1 MFDELA
7 IARADGR
14 LSRLMVAWARIDV
27 LVIDD
32 ILIRPLDSDQA
43 ADLLEVIED
52 RAQLRSTLLTSQ
64 LPVAEW
70 HQAIGD
76 PTIADAVLDRLLE
89 RANRVELVG
98 ESLRRSETTA
108 TAKGRLNNNYLT
120 LRVHLSRCGSGG
132 AA

>member
-1 MFDELA
+1 M
-7 IARADGR
+7 
-14 LSRLMVAWARIDV
+14 
-27 LVIDD
+27 IDD
-32 ILIRPLDSDQA
+32 FLIRPLNCDQA

-89 RANRVELVG
+89 RANRIELVG
-98 ESLRRSETTA
+98 ESLRRGEN
-108 TAKGRLNNNYLT
+108 AK
-120 LRVHLSRCGSGG
+120 SRNSK
-132 AA
+132 